1 LDVTKK
7 VDLTKINRDIAK
19 HLKPGIK
26 PRDVVKININS
37 KAIEQEISTMN
48 RKKEIEVPKF
58 IVNEPKLVIIEPKEM
73 VPEEEIK
80 IEERKISMSKQSAQ
94 NFLDNH
100 LLGVPEN
107 ISPLVFSIS
116 VNANSTSNIS
126 MMQENVPQLD

>member
-1 LDVTKK
+1 
-7 VDLTKINRDIAK
+7 LTNVNRDIAK
-19 HLKPGIK
+19 DLIPGSK
-26 PRDVVKININS
+26 PRDVMKININS
-37 KAIEQEISTMN
+37 KAIKQEISTTN
-48 RKKEIEVPKF
+48 KKKEIEVSKS
-58 IVNEPKLVIIEPKEM
+58 IVNEPKDM
-73 VPEEEIK
+73 VTKEEIK
-80 IEERKISMSKQSAQ
+80 IEERKISMSKKSEQ